1 MATPAML
8 QENILANSVPLEEIA
23 PRRLWIQATLLLV
36 TFFSTTMVGMR
47 YMVNFQQGKF
57 PISSDA
63 DVLPFRWAY
72 ANLSHFALG
81 LPFSLTILGILLT
94 HEFGHYFACRQYG
107 IRASMPYLVPAPS
120 LSGTAGALIRLK
132 TSVPSRS
139 ALLAIGAVGPIAG
152 FMVAVVMA
160 SIGLAMSTQVAV
172 EPVKL
177 VSFQP
182 PLLFK
187 LLSAL
192 LGPIVHVRLGAPLLW
207 HPILIAS
214 WVGLLITSLNLLP
227 AGQLDGG
234 HILYALS
241 PRIHRVVTYLMRALL
256 VYLGIT
262 HWPGWFLWA
271 AVLCLPGMRH
281 PPVHD
286 TAPISKGLLT
296 LAPVTL
302 VILMLAAT
310 PNPFTRPSLI
320 DRITHLR
327 HYRPLHQMHGVNI
340 DHH

>member
-63 DVLPFRWAY
+63 DVLPFRWAF

-81 LPFSLTILGILLT
+81 LPFSLTLLGILLT
-94 HEFGHYFACRQYG
+94 HEFGHYFSCRQYG

-120 LSGTAGALIRLK
+120 LSGTAGAVIRLK
-132 TSVPSRS
+132 TSVQSRA
-139 ALLAIGAVGPIAG
+139 ALLAIGAIGPTAG
-152 FMVAVVMA
+152 FLVAAVMA
-160 SIGLAMSTQVAV
+160 SIGLAMSRQVAV

-177 VSFQP
+177 VSFQS

-214 WVGLLITSLNLLP
+214 WVGILITSLNLVP

-241 PRIHRVVTYLMRALL
+241 PRIHRIVSYVMMALL

-262 HWPGWFLWA
+262 HWPGWLLWA
-271 AVLCLPGMRH
+271 AILCLPGMRH
-281 PPVHD
+281 PPVRD
-286 TAPISKGLLT
+286 TSPIPKGMLT
-296 LAPVTL
+296 LIPVTL
-302 VILMLAAT
+302 VIFVLSAT
-310 PNPFTRPSLI
+310 PNPFSRPSLI
-320 DRITHLR
+320 DRITQMHHNR
-327 HYRPLHQMHGVNI
+327 FLHQVHGVNI